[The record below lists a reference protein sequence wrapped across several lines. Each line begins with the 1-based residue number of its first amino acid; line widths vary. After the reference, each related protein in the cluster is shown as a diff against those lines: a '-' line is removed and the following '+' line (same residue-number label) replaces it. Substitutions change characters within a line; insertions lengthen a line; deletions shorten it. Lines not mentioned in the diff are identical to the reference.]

1 MKFQA
6 LPSVLDWE
14 NEVIMFNTL
23 KVALS
28 RRSKCL
34 CLFALLGHGV
44 ILHFVILVNSSQ
56 INMKGEK
63 KRLRTKSRFGV
74 DAFGE
79 MMYRVCQLQVWGTFA
94 KHL

>member
-1 MKFQA
+1 MCMKFQA

-56 INMKGEK
+56 INMKGK
-63 KRLRTKSRFGV
+63 KKDFEQKADLGWMLLER
-74 DAFGE
+74 
-79 MMYRVCQLQVWGTFA
+79 
-94 KHL
+94 